1 LVVSRFKLNGSCGLN
16 YLWIFSIK
24 KTTQQAKESKMI
36 FIVFLSNHFGVTTAG
51 SRGGITQ
58 IIKAFNQARILAEM
72 KKLLIKR

>member
-1 LVVSRFKLNGSCGLN
+1 
-16 YLWIFSIK
+16 
-24 KTTQQAKESKMI
+24 MI